1 MANPTSHE
9 DSYLLEEQ
17 HAEDTEITLG
27 TGKMLFL
34 FFALVAL
41 CAVFFGMGFKVGRNS
56 VKEESD
62 NSPTGTANVT
72 SSAQTSGAKP
82 SATPDMSFYKAVEQN
97 NPNPQL
103 APAMNATQPGATG
116 TAPASSTTGTSSA
129 ASSGSQ
135 SAASAPPLAP
145 VTPGPDQLSNTN
157 GYLVQ
162 VAAVTKQEDADAL
175 VDALKKKQ
183 YPAFAAANPVDKLVH
198 VQVGPFSDIKQ
209 AEDMRTKLIN
219 DGYNPILKK

>member
-1 MANPTSHE
+1 MANPTSQD

-17 HAEDTEITLG
+17 SEDTEITLG

-34 FFALVAL
+34 FFGLVAL
-41 CAVFFGMGFKVGRNS
+41 CAVFFGMGFKVGRGS
-56 VKEESD
+56 VKGD
-62 NSPTGTANVT
+62 SPSLLT
-72 SSAQTSGAKP
+72 SVVGSSQSSTNKP
-82 SATPDMSFYKAVEQN
+82 SASPDMGFYKAVQQSNPDTQLPASTN
-97 NPNPQL
+97 NAQPAATDPNP
-103 APAMNATQPGATG
+103 A
-116 TAPASSTTGTSSA
+116 A
-129 ASSGSQ
+129 ASSS
-135 SAASAPPLAP
+135 SSNPPAAAMN
-145 VTPGPDQLSNTN
+145 TPAANNVPDQLSNTN

-183 YPAFAAANPVDKLVH
+183 YSAFATTNAVDKLVH

-209 AEDMRTKLIN
+209 AEDTRTKLTN

>member
-1 MANPTSHE
+1 VV
-9 DSYLLEEQ
+9 EEELS
-17 HAEDTEITLG
+17 EDTEITLG

-56 VKEESD
+56 VKGND
-62 NSPTGTANVT
+62 LAQTVMANVT
-72 SSAQTSGAKP
+72 GGTTSSATKP
-82 SATPDMSFYKAVEQN
+82 SATPDMTFYKAVGQN
-97 NPNPQL
+97 NPDPQL
-103 APAMNATQPGATG
+103 SGANTNPSPAAQLPSSSASTVAPPATAAPAN
-116 TAPASSTTGTSSA
+116 PADSLT
-129 ASSGSQ
+129 
-135 SAASAPPLAP
+135 
-145 VTPGPDQLSNTN
+145 NTN

-183 YPAFAAANPVDKLVH
+183 YPAFASANAVDKLVH
-198 VQVGPFSDIKQ
+198 VQVGPFSDLKQ
-209 AEDMRTKLIN
+209 AEDTRTKLMN